1 MAWTDYSK
9 VIWFFQSPVFNF
21 TSTKRTF
28 SIAPFVPSK
37 HFMRMFS
44 YLCMLIMFYHQP
56 FFVSVWEVPFLKR
69 FYVVLIEKYITTQMY
84 IFLIYNLLFLIFITC
99 FLHTDPYTMFVRP
112 ENIVDVKC
120 TNHAST
126 LCQTIFT
133 ITLGKGFR
141 TLHDNIIP
149 LVNLR
154 FSFFFV
160 ISFFFLD
167 NSQNHP
173 SLICTRGNSRL
184 LALPNE

>member
-1 MAWTDYSK
+1 
-9 VIWFFQSPVFNF
+9 
-21 TSTKRTF
+21 
-28 SIAPFVPSK
+28 
-37 HFMRMFS
+37 
-44 YLCMLIMFYHQP
+44 
-56 FFVSVWEVPFLKR
+56 
-69 FYVVLIEKYITTQMY
+69 MY

-154 FSFFFV
+154 LSFFFK
-160 ISFFFLD
+160 FRFFLD

-173 SLICTRGNSRL
+173 RKLSTAG
-184 LALPNE
+184 LPNE